1 MITLDDLCSAL
12 GAQPAE
18 VRGWIEAGWVQ
29 TSGEPDAWRFAETD
43 VARVRL
49 IFELRYTLDVGEEDL
64 ALVLRLLDQVYGLRR
79 ELQALAQAV
88 SRQPD
93 AVRAAIAAAMQDGR

>member
-1 MITLDDLCSAL
+1 MISLDDLCTSL
-12 GAQPAE
+12 GAKQAE

-29 TSGEPDAWRFAETD
+29 VSGEAESWRFAEAD

-49 IFELRYTLDVGEEDL
+49 IFELRYELAVGEEDL

-79 ELQALAQAV
+79 ELQALALAV

-93 AVRAAIAAAMQDGR
+93 SVRSAIAAAMKGE